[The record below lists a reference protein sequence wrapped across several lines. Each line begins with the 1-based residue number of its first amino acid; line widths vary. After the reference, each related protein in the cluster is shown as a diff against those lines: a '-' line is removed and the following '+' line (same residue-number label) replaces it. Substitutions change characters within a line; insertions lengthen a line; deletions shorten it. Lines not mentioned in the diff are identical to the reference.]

1 LRRITH
7 HLDQA
12 RFALGKGPGDRPA
25 FLIIEFKPQAIVPG
39 PGEAV
44 LGITLEAPKHGSG
57 DLTLEAFERLRDG
70 SDVGQSATFVRL
82 RRASR
87 MADPTREATT

>member
-1 LRRITH
+1 LSSS
-7 HLDQA
+7 LKLL
-12 RFALGKGPGDRPA
+12 FPALVKPSR
-25 FLIIEFKPQAIVPG
+25 EF
-39 PGEAV
+39 
-44 LGITLEAPKHGSG
+44 TLEAPKHRAG

-70 SDVGQSATFVRL
+70 LDVRDLVRL